1 MKKIFGLMACASIA
15 ALAMGGMAQASW
27 DGTVTANGCP
37 DTTTLTTHGGA
48 LNGVATDC
56 NLVITFNSDGSI
68 TTSGPGGN
76 YDGSEDAL
84 VGVINN
90 SGHTLSA
97 FNISGSGIFSLMEPG
112 PSGDGIGVFIGST
125 NALDS
130 TWYGGPNAW
139 FTGVTFGSPD
149 IGTVNFAGG
158 IANGHTSFFS
168 LEEPIDLSHPPVIS
182 GVPEPAT
189 FLLFG
194 VGLAGVAGRFRRK
207 TKKA

>member
-1 MKKIFGLMACASIA
+1 MKKFFGLLACASVA

-37 DTTTLTTHGGA
+37 DTTTLTSHGGV

-56 NLVITFNSDGSI
+56 NLVITFNANGSI
-68 TTSGPGGN
+68 STSGPGGN

-97 FNISGSGIFSLMEPG
+97 FNISGSGIFSLMETG
-112 PSGDGIGVFIGST
+112 PSGDGIGAYIGST
-125 NALDS
+125 NALDT
-130 TWYGGPNAW
+130 TWYGGPYAW
-139 FTGVTFGSPD
+139 FTGIVGD
-149 IGTVNFAGG
+149 MGTVNFAGGG

-168 LEEPIDLSHPPVIS
+168 LEEPIDLTHPPVIS

-189 FLLFG
+189 LLLFG